1 MSCHAAA
8 VKGKCQRSEQN
19 QIPNSFCVYL
29 ARARPRVAELCA
41 PMPDLFHNVYPRRR
55 VIAGEPT
62 NMLRKQLLDSSRGR
76 IVTLL
81 QRGALTVDDIA
92 ARMGLT
98 TNAVRVQ
105 ITGMERDGVVQ
116 RAGQRPGATRP
127 SNIFELTSEVEQLL
141 SRAYIPFLT
150 QLVRI
155 FADGLPQGQVDAFFR
170 EAGKGMVE
178 ELALRARVSG
188 DLRTRV
194 KMASDLLNDELGPK

>member
-1 MSCHAAA
+1 
-8 VKGKCQRSEQN
+8 
-19 QIPNSFCVYL
+19 
-29 ARARPRVAELCA
+29 
-41 PMPDLFHNVYPRRR
+41 
-55 VIAGEPT
+55 
-62 NMLRKQLLDSSRGR
+62 MLRKQLLDTSRGR

-98 TNAVRVQ
+98 ANAVRVQ

-150 QLVRI
+150 QLVRV
-155 FADGLPQGQVDAFFR
+155 FADGLPQDQVEMFFR
-170 EAGKGMVE
+170 EAGRGMVE
-178 ELALRARVSG
+178 ELALRKRVSG

-194 KMASDLLNDELGPK
+194 KMASDLLNDELGAITHVEENSLVIRGIACPLAAVTGKHPAVCGAMGSLLVEILDVQVSECCDRSERPKCCFEIKA